1 MLTETAVTGEV
12 SPGAGTVS
20 AMPANQSRRAEAA
33 WTAARRMIARK
44 ERPCYRVAETGD
56 GTYHLIELP
65 WVAPVTASRADALDR
80 ARDAVAA
87 LLDVDPDAFDIE
99 PG

>member
-1 MLTETAVTGEV
+1 
-12 SPGAGTVS
+12 
-20 AMPANQSRRAEAA
+20 MPADELQRAEAA
-33 WTAARRMIARK
+33 WSAVRRMIARK

-65 WVAPVTASRADALDR
+65 WVQPVVATRGTALDR
-80 ARDAVAA
+80 ARAAVADR
-87 LLDVDPDAFDIE
+87 LDIDPGASDIE